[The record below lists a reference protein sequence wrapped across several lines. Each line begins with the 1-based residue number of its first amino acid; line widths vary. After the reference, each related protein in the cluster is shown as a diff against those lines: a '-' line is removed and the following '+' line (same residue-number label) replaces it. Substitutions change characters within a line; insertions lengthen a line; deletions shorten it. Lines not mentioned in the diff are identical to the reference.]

1 MADIGK
7 ELETIT
13 VTPER
18 LLDPYPTEFPVK
30 PEVDAPAPLVKPEL
44 VPA

>member
-7 ELETIT
+7 EIKTIT
-13 VTPER
+13 VTPEP
-18 LLDPYPTEFPVK
+18 LIEPYTIDPVK
-30 PEVDAPAPLVKPEL
+30 PEVDIPAPSVKPEL